1 MAIAAN
7 LIGMRFGKLT
17 VIQRAEN
24 NHRGNTMWLCKCDCG
39 GEKIALGYDLTHGR
53 TMSCGCFKYMKGKQ
67 SPNKRDLIGKR
78 FGRLRVLD
86 ELPERGKNYS
96 IKYLC
101 RCDCGKFSIVSASN
115 LRSGHAKSCGC
126 YARERARN
134 TAYDLTGKRF
144 ERLVVVRKDHEGKRG
159 RYWFCQCDCGN
170 TKIACGHDLM
180 SGRTKSCG
188 CFHADN
194 AKLPKKIT
202 HGDTKTRIYRE
213 WSAMKRRC
221 SPSYHGHHI
230 YFDRNIRVCTE
241 WEQYEPFKQW
251 AFAHGYSDDLTL
263 DRIDNDKGYCP
274 ENCRWITNKE
284 QQNNRRNNRYV
295 TFGGETKTLK
305 QWSEL
310 QNIDYGTV
318 KGRLRCGWSEL
329 RALGLAQ

>member
-1 MAIAAN
+1 MTVALN
-7 LIGMRFGKLT
+7 LLGQRFGKLVVVERT
-17 VIQRAEN
+17 EN
-24 NHRGNTMWLCKCDCG
+24 NRRGCTMW
-39 GEKIALGYDLTHGR
+39 
-53 TMSCGCFKYMKGKQ
+53 
-67 SPNKRDLIGKR
+67 
-78 FGRLRVLD
+78 
-86 ELPERGKNYS
+86 
-96 IKYLC
+96 LC
-101 RCDCGKFSIVSASN
+101 RCDCGKFNIVSGLN
-115 LRSGHAKSCGC
+115 LRSGHTKSCGC
-126 YARERARN
+126 YARERVRN

-144 ERLVVVRKDHEGKRG
+144 ERLVVIRKDHEGKRG
-159 RYWFCQCDCGN
+159 RYWLCQCDCGN
-170 TKIACGHDLM
+170 AKVACGSDLM

-188 CFHADN
+188 CLHADN

-241 WEQYEPFKQW
+241 WKQYEPFKQW
-251 AFAHGYSDDLTL
+251 ALANGYSDDLTL

-284 QQNNRRNNRYV
+284 QQNNRRNNRCI

-310 QNIDYGTV
+310 QNLDYGVV
-318 KGRLRCGWSEL
+318 KARLHRGWSEL
-329 RALGLAQ
+329 RALDLA